1 MLTKTTEYNI
11 YSFIYL
17 IVKHPLCLECY
28 TRHGGFSG
36 YNNRRD
42 PSWVSGH
49 EICTLDP
56 VLSNSLPSPASLDW
70 ITPVGL
76 QTFNISILKNTKN

>member
-1 MLTKTTEYNI
+1 MLAKTIEYNI

-42 PSWVSGH
+42 PLWVSGH

-56 VLSNSLPSPASLDW
+56 VLSNTFQPAFTCIIGLDYSSW
-70 ITPVGL
+70 PTD
-76 QTFNISILKNTKN
+76 F